1 MRALAALAAALA
13 AAMVWSGGA
22 AEADAYTVEPFNRV
36 MEVAEGANVR
46 AGPGPDYAV
55 RVTLNEGVKVR
66 VTGAVRGRGLAAGRS
81 ARGRRRRLR
90 LRAAPEGNG
99 DRPRAAPE
107 GDGDRPRAAPEG
119 DGDRQ
124 ALRSGLVHHPES
136 AVPGMEPGQG

>member
-22 AEADAYTVEPFNRV
+22 AEADAYTVDPFNRV

-66 VTGAVRGRGLAAGRS
+66 VTGAVRGGTGCGSICAGT
-81 ARGRRRRLR
+81 
-90 LRAAPEGNG
+90 AAPPSST
-99 DRPRAAPE
+99 R
-107 GDGDRPRAAPEG
+107 
-119 DGDRQ
+119 
-124 ALRSGLVHHPES
+124 RS
-136 AVPGMEPGQG
+136 